1 MGKGRW
7 MKENGM
13 QCNWA
18 FRWEKNQTYAWTYR
32 RPQSACRCR
41 GLIAD
46 EALPEEPSSKPPWIN
61 ISGSGILARTGKR
74 RLPLPTALQWARERE
89 GEIEERRNGG
99 REVVEVNWWR
109 WYSRGGDWR
118 RLTETVTP
126 LMVAL
131 LACHGARR
139 SRSCSFSPGAPG
151 TARGKKRRCL
161 CPISWP
167 GARQPVLVFYLC

>member
-46 EALPEEPSSKPPWIN
+46 EALPEESSSKPPWIN
-61 ISGSGILARTGKR
+61 ISGILSRTGKR
-74 RLPLPTALQWARERE
+74 RLPLSIALQWARERE
-89 GEIEERRNGG
+89 GEIEERRMEGG
-99 REVVEVNWWR
+99 KRWWWTGDGDIVEVET
-109 WYSRGGDWR
+109 GDPWR
-118 RLTETVTP
+118 RRWHPWWLRFWRV
-126 LMVAL
+126 MVPADPDH
-131 LACHGARR
+131 AVFTGRARHR
-139 SRSCSFSPGAPG
+139 
-151 TARGKKRRCL
+151 RGKKRRCL

-167 GARQPVLVFYLC
+167 GARQY

>member
-46 EALPEEPSSKPPWIN
+46 EALPEESSSKPPWIN
-61 ISGSGILARTGKR
+61 ISGILSRTGKR
-74 RLPLPTALQWARERE
+74 RLPLSIALQWARERE

-131 LACHGARR
+131 LAYHGARR
-139 SRSCSFSPGAPG
+139 SRSCSFHRARPAPPW
-151 TARGKKRRCL
+151 KKTPLPVSHQLAWC
-161 CPISWP
+161 S
-167 GARQPVLVFYLC
+167 AVLVFYFC